1 MSDKPVIDPNPK
13 KLPEIFA
20 SLPADT
26 PIVMLNLLRFKDT
39 AVYKDGEADY
49 SGREAYQKYSDVAF
63 GKVRGVGG
71 EMVWKGKALAGVIAP
86 EGEQWDDVLL
96 VRYPS
101 KDAFAAMLADP
112 EYKEATR
119 HRTAALR
126 EARLVA
132 MQES

>member
-1 MSDKPVIDPNPK
+1 
-13 KLPEIFA
+13 
-20 SLPADT
+20 
-26 PIVMLNLLRFKDT
+26 
-39 AVYKDGEADY
+39 
-49 SGREAYQKYSDVAF
+49 
-63 GKVRGVGG
+63 
-71 EMVWKGKALAGVIAP
+71 MVWKGKALAGVIAP